1 MSKNKTKHPLFQ
13 SSNTSTLLYDR
24 LKTLQ
29 EQKKDKT
36 EEIKKVDKELHLA
49 RQAQTKYQHDYN
61 TSMWGVSIKAQKK
74 AMTEKHILEQT
85 VEKLDE
91 DMTRIRSLIKRG
103 GGGGNKRKSRKASK
117 KYPLNIYIQ

>member
-36 EEIKKVDKELHLA
+36 EEIKKVDKELNLA
-49 RQAQTKYQHDYN
+49 RQAQNKYQHDYN

-74 AMTEKHILEQT
+74 AMTEKHALEQT

-91 DMTRIRSLIKRG
+91 DITRIRSLIKRG
-103 GGGGNKRKSRKASK
+103 GERNKRKSRKANK